1 MSGHEAPK
9 APAAEAAAPPDPEQR
24 TFMGNLQ
31 VAAFVAIVVAIE
43 CGAAYAFL
51 PSTSEVAAMAAEQV
65 KKKQHVEAEAEK
77 DHAHHDAPETV
88 EVDLGKFAV
97 TATQPSTGIML
108 RISFSLWGTV
118 TVEESEHF
126 GEAYERTKNRIR
138 QEVIF
143 IARQLDG
150 ESLSDP
156 NLGMLKRKIL
166 DKVNHALGKDFLQTV
181 VFSEFSYVDH

>member
-9 APAAEAAAPPDPEQR
+9 TAAAPAEAHDPDQR

-31 VAAFVAIVVAIE
+31 VAAFVAIVVALE
-43 CGAAYAFL
+43 CGAAYLFL
-51 PSTSEVAAMAAEQV
+51 PSTTEVAAMAAEQV
-65 KKKQHVEAEAEK
+65 KKKQHAEEQAEK
-77 DHAHHDAPETV
+77 DHAHDEAPETI

-118 TVEESEHF
+118 TLEDEHHF
-126 GEAYERTKNRIR
+126 AEAYERTKNRIR

-150 ESLSDP
+150 ESLADP

-166 DKVNHALGKDFLQTV
+166 DKVNHALGHDYLQTV

>member
-9 APAAEAAAPPDPEQR
+9 PAADTPAAAADPEAR
-24 TFMGNLQ
+24 TLMGNLQ
-31 VAAFVAIVVAIE
+31 VAAFVAIVVALE
-43 CGAAYAFL
+43 CGAAYMFL

-65 KKKQHVEAEAEK
+65 KKKQHHEEEAAK
-77 DHAHHDAPETV
+77 DHGHEEAPDTV

-108 RISFSLWGTV
+108 KISFSLWGTV

-126 GEAYERTKNRIR
+126 NEAYERTKNRIR